1 MRSPDIAKLPSL
13 LLTALEMQRRPAA
26 FKRQALK
33 EPVTI
38 TSNGEPILVVMSVEE
53 YKGLKDG
60 PGSIGVSQSS
70 QVGYPPVMN
79 RREAIERLLAHRC
92 ELEKLGA
99 VHLALFGSLARDEA
113 HAQSDVDVI
122 VDSADG
128 SAFGL
133 FRLGDIKERLERIL
147 GRDVDV
153 FSRRGLT
160 HAQAMSQRIA
170 ADMLDV
176 F

>member
-13 LLTALEMQRRPAA
+13 VMTALEMQRRPAA

-70 QVGYPPVMN
+70 KVGYPPVMN

-92 ELEKLGA
+92 ELEKLRA
-99 VHLALFGSLARDEA
+99 MRRMPRAMSMSSSILRMAAR
-113 HAQSDVDVI
+113 S
-122 VDSADG
+122 
-128 SAFGL
+128 
-133 FRLGDIKERLERIL
+133 
-147 GRDVDV
+147 V
-153 FSRRGLT
+153 FSASAILRNGSNAFSAATWMSSHGAASRIRR
-160 HAQAMSQRIA
+160 Q
-170 ADMLDV
+170 
-176 F
+176 

>member
-1 MRSPDIAKLPSL
+1 MRSPDVAKLPSL
-13 LLTALEMQRRPAA
+13 VMTALEMQRRPAA

-53 YKGLKDG
+53 YKGLEDG

-79 RREAIERLLAHRC
+79 RREAIERLLEHRC

-128 SAFGL
+128 NAFGL
-133 FRLGDIKERLERIL
+133 FRLGDIKERLELIL

-176 F
+176 Y

>member
-1 MRSPDIAKLPSL
+1 MRSPDVAKLPSL
-13 LLTALEMQRRPAA
+13 LMTALEMQRRPAS

-60 PGSIGVSQSS
+60 PGSIGVSQSH
-70 QVGYPPVMN
+70 PPVMN